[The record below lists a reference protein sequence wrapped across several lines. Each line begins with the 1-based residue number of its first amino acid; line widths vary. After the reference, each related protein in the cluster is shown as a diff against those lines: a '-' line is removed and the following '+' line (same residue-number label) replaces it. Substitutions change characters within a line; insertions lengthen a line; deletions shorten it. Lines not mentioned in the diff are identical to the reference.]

1 MNHWVDYGSE
11 HILTNAS
18 GQLLARVTK
27 RGCCWYASL
36 GHEPVSSGR
45 FKGLGDAKR
54 VAEKLVEGQKECVR
68 GH

>member
-1 MNHWVDYGSE
+1 VNRWVDYGTE
-11 HILTNAS
+11 HILTNDS
-18 GQLLARVTK
+18 GAVLARVTK

-36 GHEPVSSGR
+36 GYEPGSSGR

-54 VAEKLVEGQKECVR
+54 VAEKLVEGSKEFVR

>member
-1 MNHWVDYGSE
+1 MRWEDFGTE
-11 HILTNAS
+11 HILTNTV
-18 GQLLARVTK
+18 GQVLARVTK

-54 VAEKLVEGQKECVR
+54 VAEKLVEGSQERVR
-68 GH
+68 GY